1 MQTVGWNGT
10 LLAADQAVIPVWD
23 HSFLYGMSLFETMRT
38 YNGVPFLLD
47 EHIARLK
54 GACDALGIRVK
65 LERHALASHI
75 AEVMAANGLRDAYI
89 RLTVSAG
96 EQGFGL
102 PVGDYEHP
110 TVMVLAKAL
119 PAMPPALYE
128 TGKPLCLLDTR
139 RNTPEAAIRFKSGH
153 YMNNIVAKRELLQYA
168 ACAKL
173 GAEGALLTADGHVA
187 EGIVSNL
194 FAVKDGRVLTPSVE
208 LGILPG
214 ITRAEVLRLAAEAGM
229 ETEEGSYPWA
239 AFREADELFMT
250 TSVQELVPLTSIWER
265 DQEVK
270 QVSGGRIGPVTA
282 QLLEAYRM
290 SVRAACSAVRSED
303 E

>member
-1 MQTVGWNGT
+1 
-10 LLAADQAVIPVWD
+10 
-23 HSFLYGMSLFETMRT
+23 
-38 YNGVPFLLD
+38 
-47 EHIARLK
+47 
-54 GACDALGIRVK
+54 
-65 LERHALASHI
+65 
-75 AEVMAANGLRDAYI
+75 
-89 RLTVSAG
+89 
-96 EQGFGL
+96 
-102 PVGDYEHP
+102 
-110 TVMVLAKAL
+110 
-119 PAMPPALYE
+119 
-128 TGKPLCLLDTR
+128 
-139 RNTPEAAIRFKSGH
+139 
-153 YMNNIVAKRELLQYA
+153 
-168 ACAKL
+168 
-173 GAEGALLTADGHVA
+173 LLTADGHVA